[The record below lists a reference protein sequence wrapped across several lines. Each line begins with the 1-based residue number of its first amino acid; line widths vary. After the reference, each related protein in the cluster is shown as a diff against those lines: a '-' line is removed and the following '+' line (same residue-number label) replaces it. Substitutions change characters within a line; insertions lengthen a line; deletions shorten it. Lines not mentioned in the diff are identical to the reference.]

1 MKKITRRNFL
11 TATAAV
17 AATAAFTACT
27 NPIDLI
33 AGSIKTS
40 EEATDADAL
49 VEGEALNDD
58 LTAQEGT
65 ITMAD
70 GEKDLPA
77 VGGRYAILDWD
88 YLDHLFMLDAAPV
101 ASPITAAP
109 AEDAATSSIVSYLDG
124 YGRFYPDR
132 SVFDGIEAINASDD
146 GIDLEQLLSLNLD
159 YIITSESNIEY
170 ADKLN
175 AIAPTFFLPSAL
187 SADADGYKDWKQ
199 IHMALATITGTV
211 EIAEANIADY
221 DDTVAY
227 YQDLVGDMVD
237 GKTAIV
243 TQISTKGVQ
252 TSLPTNH
259 PHVFVHYDFTT
270 PETFPADGGTFALEN
285 LVEFDP
291 DYLFINVESWEDFA
305 AYEDSPIWQN
315 LTAVKE
321 GHVFEFAHNVWN
333 RSNGA
338 MAALMRVTDIG
349 DFLLEGTQVTNRYD
363 YLEV

>member
-17 AATAAFTACT
+17 AASAAFAACSSKEETA
-27 NPIDLI
+27 
-33 AGSIKTS
+33 TS
-40 EEATDADAL
+40 TTTTDAVEADAL
-49 VEGEALNDD
+49 DAEV
-58 LTAQEGT
+58 TAQEGT

-70 GEKDLPA
+70 GEKELPA
-77 VGGRYAILDWD
+77 IGGRYAILDWG

-101 ASPITAAP
+101 ASPITAEP
-109 AEDAATSSIVSYLDG
+109 AEDAATSTLVSYLDG

-132 SVFDGIEAINASDD
+132 SVFDGIEGINASDD

-175 AIAPTFFLPSAL
+175 AIAPTYFLPSAL

-227 YQDLVGDMVD
+227 YQEQVGDMVD

-259 PHVFVHYDFTT
+259 PHIFVHYDFTT

-333 RSNGA
+333 RSNGS

-363 YLEV
+363 YI

>member
-1 MKKITRRNFL
+1 MKKITRRGFL
-11 TATAAV
+11 KATAAAAV
-17 AATAAFTACT
+17 ATAFTACSADSSASSASSSAHT
-27 NPIDLI
+27 
-33 AGSIKTS
+33 
-40 EEATDADAL
+40 EADAL
-49 VEGEALNDD
+49 GAETES
-58 LTAQEGT
+58 TGT

-70 GEKDLPA
+70 GEKALPA
-77 VGGRYAILDWD
+77 VGGRYAILDWG
-88 YLDHLFMLDAAPV
+88 YLDHLVCLDAAPV

-109 AEDAATSSIVSYLDG
+109 ADDATDAQIVSYLDG

-132 SVFDGIEAINASDD
+132 SIFDDIEGINASDD
-146 GIDLEQLLSLNLD
+146 GIDLEQLLSLGLD
-159 YIITSESNIEY
+159 FIITSESNLEY

-175 AIAPTFFLPSAL
+175 AIAPTYFLPSAL
-187 SADADGYKDWKQ
+187 SADENGYKDWKQ
-199 IHMALATITGTV
+199 IHLALAQLVGKV
-211 EIAEANIADY
+211 DVAEANIADY

-227 YQDLVGDMVD
+227 YQDLVGEQVA

-259 PHVFVHYDFTT
+259 PHIFDHYDISV

-305 AYEDSPIWQN
+305 AYESSPIWQN

-338 MAALMRVTDIG
+338 MAAFMRVTDIG
-349 DFLLEGTQVTNRYD
+349 DFFVDGTQVTNRYD
-363 YLEV
+363 YI

>member
-1 MKKITRRNFL
+1 MKKINRRSFL
-11 TATAAV
+11 QATASV
-17 AATAAFTACT
+17 AAVAAFTACSS
-27 NPIDLI
+27 N
-33 AGSIKTS
+33 
-40 EEATDADAL
+40 DADTAADVAVENL
-49 VEGEALNDD
+49 VADSDVVIDAE
-58 LTAQEGT
+58 TTT

-70 GEKDLPA
+70 GEKELPA
-77 VGGRYAILDWD
+77 AGGRYAILDWG
-88 YLDHLFMLDAAPV
+88 YLDHLVCLDAAPV

-109 AEDAATSSIVSYLDG
+109 AEDASLASIVSYLDG

-132 SVFDGIEAINASDD
+132 SIFDDIEAINASDD

-199 IHMALATITGTV
+199 IHMALAQIV
-211 EIAEANIADY
+211 SKVDEAEANIAAY
-221 DDTVAY
+221 DEQVAEF
-227 YQDLVGDMVD
+227 QALVGDMVD

-243 TQISTKGVQ
+243 TQISTKGIQ

-259 PHVFVHYDFTT
+259 PHVYVHYDFTT
-270 PETFPADGGTFALEN
+270 PASFPADGGTFALEN
-285 LVEFDP
+285 MVEFDP

-305 AYEDSPIWQN
+305 TYEASPIWQN

-338 MAALMRVTDIG
+338 MAAFKRVSDIG
-349 DFLLEGTQVTNRYD
+349 NFLLEGTQVTNRYD
-363 YLEV
+363 YI